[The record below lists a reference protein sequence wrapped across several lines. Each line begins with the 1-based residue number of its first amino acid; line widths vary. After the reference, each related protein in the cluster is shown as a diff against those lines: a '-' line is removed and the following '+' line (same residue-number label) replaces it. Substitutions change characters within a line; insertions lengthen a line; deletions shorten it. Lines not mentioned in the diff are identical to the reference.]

1 MKNWVKIENTL
12 QEWSLESALL
22 QISISTRGLKQAL
35 TDPPTS
41 ALPGSS
47 VDGIFQA
54 RVLEWGAI
62 AFSAPSCWW
71 SLN

>member
-1 MKNWVKIENTL
+1 MKNWVKIDTL

-41 ALPGSS
+41 ALLLSCPGLAL
-47 VDGIFQA
+47 DTIY
-54 RVLEWGAI
+54 I
-62 AFSAPSCWW
+62 
-71 SLN
+71 

>member
-41 ALPGSS
+41 ALLLSCPGPARDTVYMTDSS
-47 VDGIFQA
+47 TQ
-54 RVLEWGAI
+54 RTKHRYR
-62 AFSAPSCWW
+62 
-71 SLN
+71 